1 MSKKLGKRVQI
12 LYFDGCPNHAK
23 TLDRVAE
30 IVAHLGLDA
39 VVEEV
44 EVKTHDDAER
54 LRFLGSPSVHVNGVD
69 IEPAA
74 RDSSAYAFACRT
86 YGAGEGVP
94 PRALITAALQEDL
107 GTTSTDGGNA
117 DE

>member
-1 MSKKLGKRVQI
+1 MSKRVQV
-12 LYFDGCPNHAK
+12 LYFDRCPNHAK
-23 TLDRVAE
+23 TLDRVTE
-30 IVAHLGLDA
+30 VVADLGLDA

-44 EVKTHDDAER
+44 EVKTHEDAER

-69 IEPAA
+69 VEPAA

-94 PRALITAALQEDL
+94 PRALIAAALLEDL
-107 GTTSTDGGNA
+107 RTTSPSGGNS